1 MSQWGKERHFIM
13 PDDGVMSVIA
23 HVEGP
28 TWEPL
33 HPNHKID
40 DLIMSNC
47 SSDIG
52 VAQIIL
58 TDLKNTWIGRTHQEW
73 CNSAKPVES
82 ITQLRP
88 GTIIRHVNGHE
99 GYIVIANYGDHAI
112 AVRTKH
118 ISNPREWLIVEE

>member
-88 GTIIRHVNGHE
+88 GTIIPTRQRARGLHRDRQPMATTPSPSAPSTYQIRENG
-99 GYIVIANYGDHAI
+99 
-112 AVRTKH
+112 
-118 ISNPREWLIVEE
+118 